1 MVNLRSA
8 LDDVHAMTLSP
19 AHTAHLHPAASH
31 AQSPQEDFVPTAEE
45 VARRA
50 YLLFENH
57 GEAKGR
63 DVQDWLQAEA
73 ELKAESQCSGR

>member
-1 MVNLRSA
+1 
-8 LDDVHAMTLSP
+8 MTLSP

-31 AQSPQEDFVPTAEE
+31 APSSQDDLAPSAEA

-50 YLLFENH
+50 HLLFENH
-57 GEAKGR
+57 GEANGR

-73 ELKAESQCSGR
+73 ELTAEARCSGK

>member
-1 MVNLRSA
+1 MVKPGAA

-19 AHTAHLHPAASH
+19 AHTARLHPAASQ
-31 AQSPQEDFVPTAEE
+31 ARSSQDDIVPTAEE

-73 ELKAESQCSGR
+73 ELKSESQSSGR

>member
-1 MVNLRSA
+1 
-8 LDDVHAMTLSP
+8 MTLSP

-31 AQSPQEDFVPTAEE
+31 AQSLQDDVVPTAEA

-50 YLLFENH
+50 HLLFENH

-73 ELKAESQCSGR
+73 ELTAESLSSGR

>member
-1 MVNLRSA
+1 MVKPGTA
-8 LDDVHAMTLSP
+8 MDDVHAMTLSP

-31 AQSPQEDFVPTAEE
+31 AQPPQEDFVPTAEA

-50 YLLFENH
+50 HLLFENH

-73 ELKAESQCSGR
+73 ELTAESQCSGK